1 MIAYDVYSYRFFPR
15 ERDEGERYE
24 ANVPQKEEELLAKVA
39 VGHDA
44 NDGNQLL
51 QMPGWQTLMT
61 ILRESGENAPTKRV
75 FDSSPKYFG
84 SSRGSGEDGGG
95 GGKRGSNDRGLA
107 KRLRGVSLK

>member
-1 MIAYDVYSYRFFPR
+1 M
-15 ERDEGERYE
+15 
-24 ANVPQKEEELLAKVA
+24 A
-39 VGHDA
+39 VGHDV

-51 QMPGWQTLMT
+51 QMPGWQTLMA

-75 FDSSPKYFG
+75 FDSSPTYFG
-84 SSRGSGEDGGG
+84 SSGGNGGDDRGD

>member
-1 MIAYDVYSYRFFPR
+1 M
-15 ERDEGERYE
+15 
-24 ANVPQKEEELLAKVA
+24 A
-39 VGHDA
+39 VGHDV

-84 SSRGSGEDGGG
+84 GGSGGDAGDGGD
-95 GGKRGSNDRGLA
+95 KRGSNDRGLA

>member
-1 MIAYDVYSYRFFPR
+1 MVCTLLTASSCVSGTKGK
-15 ERDEGERYE
+15 ESE
-24 ANVPQKEEELLAKVA
+24 ASISQKEEELLAKVA

-75 FDSSPKYFG
+75 FDSSPKYLG
-84 SSRGSGEDGGG
+84 GGSGEDSGG